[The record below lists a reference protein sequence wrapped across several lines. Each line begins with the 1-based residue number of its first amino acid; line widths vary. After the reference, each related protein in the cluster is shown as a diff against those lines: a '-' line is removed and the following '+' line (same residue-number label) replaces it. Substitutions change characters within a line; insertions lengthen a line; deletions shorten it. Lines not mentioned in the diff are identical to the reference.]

1 MASITNS
8 IPTRTV
14 STNLTRCIAVSSLLR
29 LVRFRVEWSSVATG
43 FQSFPDPWLVYTG
56 GLASNAAID
65 HEFVRFI
72 RSGIPLFV
80 NVTNKLVQCQMAMLL
95 QLLMNADSSQP
106 RCEGRLTHSEIC
118 V

>member
-43 FQSFPDPWLVYTG
+43 FQSFPDPLLVYTG